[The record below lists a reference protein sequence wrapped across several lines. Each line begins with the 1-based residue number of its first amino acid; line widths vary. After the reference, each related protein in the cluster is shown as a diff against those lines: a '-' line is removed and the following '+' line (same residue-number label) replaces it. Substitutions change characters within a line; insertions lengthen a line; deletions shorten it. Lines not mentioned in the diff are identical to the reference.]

1 MMLETI
7 DCGPDVFAV
16 RCGGR
21 LELAELETC
30 LQRLKE
36 ALDSRDTTHI
46 YAEVIGF
53 TGLSADALAIGVKW
67 MPEWLRRLDR
77 VGRVALVADQN
88 WVRWVAKVESALLPK
103 ISYETFE
110 SDERERALDWVK
122 GRSSVPHAPAIKII
136 ETDRP
141 DVFGFEIDGHASKN
155 ELDAVSVHFLNAL
168 QNKDNVRVVGRIRSL
183 GGFQMTG
190 LVTGD
195 YFAMKRSFLEKLE
208 RYALVGGPSW
218 LRATL
223 NTLAPL
229 FTAEIRHFELEDEEA
244 AWQWVEA
251 RPVSERTLIS

>member
-1 MMLETI
+1 MLDYI

-30 LQRLKE
+30 LDRLKA
-36 ALDSRDTTHI
+36 ALDARDTTHI

-53 TGLSADALAIGVKW
+53 SGLSADALAAGAKW
-67 MPEWLRRLDR
+67 FPEWLRRLDR

-88 WVRWVAKVESALLPK
+88 WVRWAAKVESALLPK
-103 ISYETFE
+103 VSYETFE

-122 GRSSVPHAPAIKII
+122 GRNPIPHAPAIKII

-141 DVFGFEIDGHASKN
+141 DVLGFEIDGHSGKD
-155 ELDAVSVHFLNAL
+155 ELDAVAAYFLNIL
-168 QNKDNVRVVGRIRSL
+168 QNKDKVRVVGRIQSL

-208 RYALVGGPSW
+208 RYALVGGPGW

-229 FTAEIRHFELEDEEA
+229 FKAEIRHFEIEDEDA